1 MRRGVVVLALAIAAH
16 ANAQATVVKTVS
28 LGAPDATLPFEFSL
42 VTSVRELA
50 DGRVLVLD
58 RTEWKV
64 LVADWT
70 RRSVVPVGRNGSGP
84 GEYLQPSTLLPIGGD
99 STLLPDGR
107 NGRWLMLNGAS
118 IAGTIGADAPALV
131 NSGRTPTGA
140 DVHGHVIVPRQ
151 ITAGSSPMPRGD
163 SSLLVRVARQTGKAD
178 TIASLKA
185 RPTTIRVQGP
195 ADRPT
200 SVTVTMN
207 PLTTG
212 EAATLFPDGW
222 IAVARLDPYRVD
234 WIMPDGKRITGA
246 PLPFERVRIDER
258 EKSAFIERQA
268 ARSGRAPRDAASFPP
283 WPEIMPPFLG
293 EALLTAPD
301 GRLWIRRAPTAANPD
316 PPYDVIDRKGA
327 LVARVAAG
335 KDVQVV
341 GFGRASVF
349 TVATD
354 DNGIQKLQRRLLPKS

>member
-1 MRRGVVVLALAIAAH
+1 MRKGVVMLALAIAAH
-16 ANAQATVVKTVS
+16 ANAQATVIKTVS

-42 VTSVRELA
+42 VTSVRELSG
-50 DGRVLVLD
+50 GRVLILD

-64 LVADWT
+64 FVADWT
-70 RRSVVPVGRNGSGP
+70 RGSVVQVGRNGSGP
-84 GEYLQPSTLLPIGGD
+84 GEYLQPSKLLPIGGD
-99 STLLPDGR
+99 STLLPDVR
-107 NGRWLMLNGAS
+107 NGRWLLLHGAS
-118 IAGTIGADAPALV
+118 IVAVVSADAPALMK
-131 NSGRTPTGA
+131 SGGTPTGA
-140 DVHGHVIVPRQ
+140 DFHGHIIGTRP
-151 ITAGSSPMPRGD
+151 ISAGSSPMPRGD
-163 SSLLVRVARQTGKAD
+163 SALLVRVARQTGKAD

-246 PLPFERVRIDER
+246 PLPFERVRIDEG

-293 EALLTAPD
+293 EALVSAPD
-301 GRLWIRRAPTAANPD
+301 GRLWIRRAPTATNSD

-327 LVARVAAG
+327 LVARVAVG
-335 KDVQVV
+335 KDVQVL
-341 GFGRASVF
+341 GFGRAAVF
-349 TVATD
+349 TVASD
-354 DNGIQKLQRRLLPKS
+354 DNGIQTLQRRSLPRF